1 MTGKHAKI
9 NGESKSK
16 SYKINT
22 YIKSQQIII
31 VDGYPV
37 VTENS
42 LRTISCSRH
51 TRLYSAHLLLR
62 IFGDNMEDWQE
73 CNTVVY
79 DFLQ

>member
-51 TRLYSAHLLLR
+51 TRLLYSFIATYFR
-62 IFGDNMEDWQE
+62 R
-73 CNTVVY
+73 
-79 DFLQ
+79 